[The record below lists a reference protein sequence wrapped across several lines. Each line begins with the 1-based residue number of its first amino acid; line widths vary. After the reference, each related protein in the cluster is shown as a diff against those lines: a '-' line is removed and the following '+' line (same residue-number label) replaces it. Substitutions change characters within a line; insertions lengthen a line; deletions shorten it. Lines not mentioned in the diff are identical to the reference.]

1 MRGKAWT
8 YVAVGRDRQYAAMVY
23 KLPSRLSSILNDSQ
37 TKLKGCWAGINEAW
51 AGMAWLS
58 RLPSAAPGS
67 LLPLAALPGRWLLL
81 PSAAL
86 PPLPLPPSP
95 SVAPAP
101 LASHGTSM
109 SKMGTGRR
117 GLRFALALGAGG
129 TSPACCSASC
139 WPVEARVMRRAAA
152 ASPASPLL
160 RQLEGRKRCGGKMSC
175 CCCCACCARLE
186 LDLLLLALS
195 ALPGR
200 EEPWSP
206 TAPVLLRLTRLRL
219 PLRLDGRAGGA
230 GSVAAAAS
238 SMPTAPASGAAA
250 RPLCCCVS
258 CCCCWRRAGLPM
270 PAGRR
275 SHHRSLLGLAS
286 APGAPGAAAACPPSF
301 TALSPPSA
309 ATRAAFH
316 SASSLA
322 VHRLCP
328 SGITTSTGGRGGSA
342 SSSTD
347 KLRVGRGRVGGLE
360 GVNAGRERRGQ
371 ALAWAQGCAHHA
383 CMTTVPEHATSA
395 AWSCHPL
402 LLPSSALT
410 CLAPNRWQPEPCGWR
425 CLGGV
430 YAESRSS
437 VGRGTGWRAPG

>member
-1 MRGKAWT
+1 
-8 YVAVGRDRQYAAMVY
+8 
-23 KLPSRLSSILNDSQ
+23 
-37 TKLKGCWAGINEAW
+37 
-51 AGMAWLS
+51 MAWLS
-58 RLPSAAPGS
+58 RMPSAAPGP
-67 LLPLAALPGRWLLL
+67 LLPLAALPGRWPLL
-81 PSAAL
+81 PSATL

-101 LASHGTSM
+101 LAPHGTSM

-117 GLRFALALGAGG
+117 GLRFALARGAGG

-152 ASPASPLL
+152 ASPASPP
-160 RQLEGRKRCGGKMSC
+160 RQLEGRKRCGGTMSC
-175 CCCCACCARLE
+175 CCCCCCCARLE
-186 LDLLLLALS
+186 SDLLLLALS

-206 TAPVLLRLTRLRL
+206 AAPALPRLTRLRL

-230 GSVAAAAS
+230 GSDAAPAS
-238 SMPTAPASGAAA
+238 SMPTAPASGTAA

-275 SHHRSLLGLAS
+275 SHHRSLLGLVS
-286 APGAPGAAAACPPSF
+286 APGAPGAAAACPLSF

-309 ATRAAFH
+309 AAKAAFQ

-342 SSSTD
+342 SSSAD
-347 KLRVGRGRVGGLE
+347 KLQVGWGRAGGL
-360 GVNAGRERRGQ
+360 GGGQCWAREARPSFSLASTLCTPCLHDNCIAISDTQRMVLSSLAAAQLSTHSSGPIPLAARALRLALSWRRVRRV
-371 ALAWAQGCAHHA
+371 
-383 CMTTVPEHATSA
+383 T
-395 AWSCHPL
+395 
-402 LLPSSALT
+402 
-410 CLAPNRWQPEPCGWR
+410 
-425 CLGGV
+425 
-430 YAESRSS
+430 
-437 VGRGTGWRAPG
+437 